1 MKSSKKYQ
9 LITLLVILI
18 SSSISSCSNDEV
30 MKYEVPEDYFS
41 PPLYLKCSSSIEDAD
56 PKIVTLTQFTR
67 ENPCEPNSLANVN
80 SKSSKYTL
88 YIRRLAAPGEW
99 KVFSGTGIT
108 FENGSLTAS
117 GTTVTVNFSSDFK
130 SGSIQAIGKTP
141 YGETWGPILNF
152 SK

>member
-1 MKSSKKYQ
+1 MKSSKKYHPITL
-9 LITLLVILI
+9 LITLI
-18 SSSISSCSNDEV
+18 SLLISSCSNDEV
-30 MKYEVPEDYFS
+30 MKYKVPEF
-41 PPLYLKCSSSIEDAD
+41 PLYLKCTASIEDAD

-88 YIRRLAAPGEW
+88 NIRGFAATGKW

-117 GTTVTVNFSSDFK
+117 GTTVTVNFSSDFQN
-130 SGSIQAIGKTP
+130 GSIQAIGQTP
-141 YGETWGPILNF
+141 LGETFGPILNF
-152 SK
+152 YK